1 MEVVVSKCKEV
12 SRSDQLGG
20 IASRDERRV
29 SIVDGPS
36 APPRCAWCADR
47 SRLVRVRVRVG
58 VRVRVRVRVR
68 VSTPRLDLSERS
80 VAASSAMCAASVALS
95 SASSC
100 S

>member
-47 SRLVRVRVRVG
+47 SRLVRIRVRVG
-58 VRVRVRVRVR
+58 VRGRVGVRVRDRVGDRVEDEVRDRLGARVRARVRVRG
-68 VSTPRLDLSERS
+68 
-80 VAASSAMCAASVALS
+80 
-95 SASSC
+95 
-100 S
+100 

>member
-1 MEVVVSKCKEV
+1 MVVSKCKEV

-47 SRLVRVRVRVG
+47 SRLVRVRFRVGVRVRVRVRVG
-58 VRVRVRVRVR
+58 VRVRVRVRV
-68 VSTPRLDLSERS
+68 
-80 VAASSAMCAASVALS
+80 CAGGSRRAVRR
-95 SASSC
+95 
-100 S
+100 